1 MLSWDGKLEGD
12 EVSNFKK
19 FVLTIFIGIIA
30 LIMEFMF
37 NQPQVAFW
45 IIAIAGGVMAISMF
59 IGMIQTLKS
68 GKYGVDILAITAIVA
83 TLLVGEYWAS
93 LVVLVMLTGGDSL
106 EDYASHQAGRE
117 LRTLLENS
125 PQVAHKIVNEQ
136 LHDIEVEEASV
147 NDLLLIKPGEIAPV
161 DGTVETGTTL
171 VDESSLTGE
180 SRPIEKSAGDEIMSG
195 SIVKDTSI
203 RIRVIK
209 KASDSQYQKLVK
221 LVEESKAKPAHFVRL
236 ADRYAVPF
244 TLIAYII
251 GGFAWFISKD
261 PVRFAEVLVVASPCP
276 LILAAPVALVAGM
289 SRSSRNGIVVKTG
302 TTIEKLAKANTIAF
316 DKTGTLTKGKLSVDE
331 IQSENKQLSAKEL
344 LTLAASVE
352 QESTHILARSLVAQA
367 KEESLQLRAVKNL
380 QEVTGKGVEA
390 FVAGKK
396 VRVGNASFAGNGF
409 VGQTNKTVVY
419 LTVDEQ
425 YVGYITF
432 KDVLR
437 LEARETINQLN
448 QLGVEKT
455 VMLTGDDAEIAY
467 QIAEKVNISDVHAQ
481 CLPEEKIQVLKDLE
495 EKQRPLIMVGDGV
508 NDAPA
513 LATADIGIA
522 MGAHGSTAAS
532 ESADAV
538 ILKDDLTRVSEAIR
552 LSKDTMKVAQQ
563 SVLIGIFICVALMLV
578 ASTGLIPAL
587 LGAALQEVVDTVS
600 ILSAL
605 RARREKSHTR
615 MHMKPRIS

>member
-1 MLSWDGKLEGD
+1 LEGD
-12 EVSNFKK
+12 VMSNFKK
-19 FVLTIFIGIIA
+19 FSLTILVGILA
-30 LIMEFMF
+30 LIMEFGF
-37 NQPQVAFW
+37 GRPQIAFW
-45 IIAIAGGVMAISMF
+45 IVAIVGGLMAFSMF

-93 LVVLVMLTGGDSL
+93 LMVLVMLTGGDSL

-117 LRTLLENS
+117 LRNLLENS
-125 PQVAHKIVNEQ
+125 PQVAHKIVDEQ
-136 LHDIEVEEASV
+136 LQDIEVDDAAV
-147 NDLLLIKPGEIAPV
+147 GDLLLIKPGELAPV
-161 DGTVETGTTL
+161 DGTVIAGSTL

-180 SRPIEKSAGDEIMSG
+180 SRPIEKKQDDEIMSG
-195 SIVKDTSI
+195 SIVKDASI
-203 RIRVIK
+203 RIQVVK

-221 LVEESKAKPAHFVRL
+221 LVEESEAKPAHFVRL

-251 GGFAWFISKD
+251 GGIAWLISGD

-302 TTIEKLAKANTIAF
+302 TTIEKLAKANSIAF
-316 DKTGTLTKGKLSVDE
+316 DKTGTLTEGKLTVDE
-331 IQSENKQLSAKEL
+331 IYSESEQFSRADLLS
-344 LTLAASVE
+344 LAASLE
-352 QESTHILARSLVAQA
+352 QESNHILARSLVAQA
-367 KEESLQLRAVKNL
+367 KNEGIQLRSVKDL

-390 FVAGKK
+390 FVNDEKI
-396 VRVGNASFAGNGF
+396 RVGNASFAGDDF
-409 VGQTNKTVVY
+409 VGNTKKTVVY
-419 LTVDEQ
+419 ITVNKQ

-432 KDVLR
+432 RDILR
-437 LEARETINQLN
+437 SEARETIEQLK
-448 QLGVEKT
+448 QLGINKT
-455 VMLTGDDAEIAY
+455 VMLTGDDPEIAE
-467 QIAEKVNISDVHAQ
+467 QIAKSVNISNVHAQ

-495 EKQRPLIMVGDGV
+495 EEQRPLIMVGDGV

-513 LATADIGIA
+513 LAVADIGIA

-538 ILKDDLTRVSEAIR
+538 ILKDDLTRVSEAVR

-563 SVLIGIFICVALMLV
+563 SVLIGIFICIALMLI
-578 ASTGLIPAL
+578 ASTGVIPAL

-605 RARREKSHTR
+605 RARRDKSSAG
-615 MHMKPRIS
+615 MHMKLKTT